1 MKKLK
6 ITVATALFALLFSSN
21 VHAQLPMQDAPNKKA
36 EMAAQFKQDREKL
49 GLNPEQETKFKEIS
63 MRYGQ
68 KMKALKSAEGDKKS
82 KFGQFK
88 ELRDAKNTEVK
99 ALLNADQFN
108 TYMKIQDE
116 RKAMRK
122 ENRQEK

>member
-63 MRYGQ
+63 MRYGA
-68 KMKALKSAEGDKKS
+68 KMKDLKNAEGDRKS
-82 KFGQFK
+82 KGSQFK
-88 ELRDAKNTEVK
+88 ELKVAKNAEIK